1 MNDKMQRRGK
11 LSIPFVGLCDGHV
24 MSKVTQYAIE
34 DAKICQGFSK
44 VSLKVVQASLQKLL
58 GGPKNQGR
66 GGRNGKNVI
75 SAIKKDIQIFNEY
88 VICFKKKLNIK
99 MQSSYV
105 MDSNMYTFVF

>member
-44 VSLKVVQASLQKLL
+44 VNLKFVQTSLQKLL
-58 GGPKNQGR
+58 FGPKTRGR
-66 GGRNGKNVI
+66 GGRNGKMLYHYWLSRKI
-75 SAIKKDIQIFNEY
+75 LKSLMK
-88 VICFKKKLNIK
+88 
-99 MQSSYV
+99 
-105 MDSNMYTFVF
+105 T